1 MKQICTAYTFN
12 AAAKSVTLTGLNIP
26 LSQILMIAGR
36 GQILYSLADGVGAAN
51 YTQGANSV
59 ITLQSTTGFADA
71 DPLTIIYDDGVAA
84 QNAPA
89 AITGYALETGGNL
102 ATIAGKDFATQ
113 TTLSTLNGKV
123 TACDTGAV
131 TVSAS
136 ALPSGAATSADANS
150 AYWNAGKLAFI
161 NKEYGIS
168 ASYTPWLGKII
179 NDMSIFYLTGFY
191 KISREQTVAAS
202 MKYFDLGEIQFKD
215 IDNNDLGR
223 FNPREFAFDVT
234 YSRMLTEQVAI
245 GGALRYIHSNLT
257 GALTSGN
264 IDARPGNSVAVDFG
278 VYYTKPLVSQNST
291 LSLNRDFIPTNLRM
305 GGAYKI
311 DVDPKNSFT
320 FAMDVNKLMVPSPP
334 SSGDEPLLSG
344 ILGSFTDAQ
353 GGFQEEISEFM
364 LSLGTEYWYNEMFAG
379 RLGYFNEAK
388 DKGNR
393 KYITG
398 GVGFRSDKFGLDVAY
413 LVPVN
418 KRENFAYA

>member
-1 MKQICTAYTFN
+1 MNRLSALLLTVLSTISFLS
-12 AAAKSVTLTGLNIP
+12 KSQGLQGTLI
-26 LSQILMIAGR
+26 
-36 GQILYSLADGVGAAN
+36 GQDSTN
-51 YTQGANSV
+51 KV
-59 ITLQSTTGFADA
+59 ITTAVPF
-71 DPLTIIYDDGVAA
+71 LTITPDSRAAGMAEAGV
-84 QNAPA
+84 
-89 AITGYALETGGNL
+89 
-102 ATIAGKDFATQ
+102 
-113 TTLSTLNGKV
+113 
-123 TACDTGAV
+123 
-131 TVSAS
+131 
-136 ALPSGAATSADANS
+136 ATSADANS

-161 NKEYGIS
+161 DKEYGVS

-234 YSRMLTEQVAI
+234 YSRMLTEQLSI

-257 GALTSGN
+257 GALTTGN

-278 VYYTKPLVSQNST
+278 IFYTKPLVSQNST
-291 LSLNRDFIPTNLRM
+291 LSLGAAITNLGAKISYSDANNRDFIPTNLRM

-320 FAMDVNKLMVPSPP
+320 FAMDLNKLMVPSPP
-334 SSGDEPLLSG
+334 SSGSEPLLSG

-364 LSLGTEYWYNEMFAG
+364 LSIGTEYWYNEMFAG

-388 DKGNR
+388 EKGNR

-398 GVGFRSDKFGLDVAY
+398 GVGFRAEKFGLDVAY

-418 KRENFAYA
+418 KRENALAETIRFTLFLNFENKIQGNETVTD

>member
-1 MKQICTAYTFN
+1 MIRF
-12 AAAKSVTLTGLNIP
+12 STLLLASLSAISFVGYSQGLQGTLI
-26 LSQILMIAGR
+26 
-36 GQILYSLADGVGAAN
+36 GQDSTN
-51 YTQGANSV
+51 KV
-59 ITLQSTTGFADA
+59 ITTAVPF
-71 DPLTIIYDDGVAA
+71 LTITPDSRAA
-84 QNAPA
+84 GMGEA
-89 AITGYALETGGNL
+89 
-102 ATIAGKDFATQ
+102 
-113 TTLSTLNGKV
+113 
-123 TACDTGAV
+123 
-131 TVSAS
+131 
-136 ALPSGAATSADANS
+136 GAATSADANS

-161 NKEYGIS
+161 NKEYGVS

-291 LSLNRDFIPTNLRM
+291 LSLGAAITNLGAKISYSDADNRDFIPTNLRM

-364 LSLGTEYWYNEMFAG
+364 LSLGTEYWYNDMFAG

-418 KRENFAYA
+418 KRENALAETIRFTLFLNFENKIQRNESVTD